1 VRNSGALA
9 VVEGLGDH
17 GCEYMTGGV
26 VLVLGPTGL
35 NFGSGMTGG
44 LAYVLADEAARNRY
58 HADFVQAVACSAE
71 EDAMLRQVLIKHCL
85 VTGSP
90 SAALILNAGPLL
102 PFMRVQPLQLPCAV
116 DQTWAPILRR
126 IQSFAVVGSV
136 SPIRSGVNT
145 PAALIDAKTP
155 SHAKRDESGYGC

>member
-1 VRNSGALA
+1 
-9 VVEGLGDH
+9 
-17 GCEYMTGGV
+17 
-26 VLVLGPTGL
+26 
-35 NFGSGMTGG
+35 MTGG

-85 VTGSP
+85 VNWSP

-116 DQTWAPILRR
+116 DQTWPYTAPHPELCCGWQRQSDSLRR
-126 IQSFAVVGSV
+126 EY
-136 SPIRSGVNT
+136 SGGV
-145 PAALIDAKTP
+145 D
-155 SHAKRDESGYGC
+155 